1 MIYYEIFKKKES
13 LATPATH
20 EVGVMD
26 INPACLYEDRV

>member
-1 MIYYEIFKKKES
+1 MIYDEIKKKES
-13 LATPATH
+13 LVTPATR